1 MTENNFRHPLRNFF
15 IKRSVQIKIMM
26 QIILTTLIAGIITLS
41 ILIFIYNSKSQA
53 GSFYYMSN
61 DVMQD
66 LELKNIL
73 GIILTPIIT
82 VEFVAIL
89 VSFVI
94 GLFSS
99 RKVAVPLY
107 KIEKWVADL
116 SKGKLNTELTFREED
131 HLTDLSEKCN
141 AATEFYRK
149 SLTRINL
156 IAENISRNP
165 ADQVQVHKDIS
176 AIREI
181 LGRID
186 L

>member
-1 MTENNFRHPLRNFF
+1 
-15 IKRSVQIKIMM
+15 M
-26 QIILTTLIAGIITLS
+26 QIILTTLIAGVITLS

-61 DVMQD
+61 DIMQD

-116 SKGKLNTELTFREED
+116 SKGKLNTELAFREED
-131 HLTDLSEKCN
+131 HLADLSEKCN
-141 AATEFYRK
+141 SAIELYRK
-149 SLTRINL
+149 NLARINL
-156 IAENISRNP
+156 LAENISRNP
-165 ADQVQVHKDIS
+165 ADQTQVCKDIS

-181 LGRID
+181 LGKFE

>member
-1 MTENNFRHPLRNFF
+1 MTEKNFRHPLRNFF
-15 IKRSVQIKIMM
+15 IKRSVQIKIVM
-26 QIILTTLIAGIITLS
+26 QVIMTTLIAGAITLS
-41 ILIFIYNSKSQA
+41 VLIFIYNSKAQA

-82 VEFVAIL
+82 VEFIAIL

-99 RKVAVPLY
+99 RKVAVPIY
-107 KIEKWVADL
+107 KIEKWVAAL
-116 SKGKLNTELTFREED
+116 SKGRLNAELTFREED
-131 HLTDLSEKCN
+131 HLTDFSEKCN

-149 SLTRINL
+149 SLSSINL
-156 IAENISRNP
+156 LAENISKNP
-165 ADQVQVHKDIS
+165 SDPAQVHKDIS

-181 LGRID
+181 LGKID
-186 L
+186 F

>member
-1 MTENNFRHPLRNFF
+1 MTEKNFRHPLRNFF
-15 IKRSVQIKIMM
+15 IKRTVQIKIVM
-26 QIILTTLIAGIITLS
+26 QIILTTLIAGAITLS
-41 ILIFIYNSKSQA
+41 ILILIYNSKAHA

-99 RKVAVPLY
+99 RKVAVPIY
-107 KIEKWVADL
+107 KIEKWAADL
-116 SKGKLNTELTFREED
+116 SKGKLNTELSFREED
-131 HLTDLSEKCN
+131 HLTDFSEKCN

-149 SLTRINL
+149 NLTKINL
-156 IAENISRNP
+156 LAENISRNP
-165 ADQVQVHKDIS
+165 SDPSLVYKDIS

-181 LGRID
+181 LGKID
-186 L
+186 F